1 MGNQA
6 GKVAPNERQTPVF
19 QLNRGEDKMNR
30 SAIGIGLLALTL
42 QAQESTA
49 AQQDA
54 KSDENLEEVVVVGRA
69 QKFYRVESAETA
81 TKTPTD
87 FLSIPQAVTVLN
99 HQLIE
104 DLAATKITDLYRSI
118 SGVTE
123 VAYAGVTLRGFRQEE
138 EIKYD
143 GVEGDPFAQFSIP
156 QLFNIERVEVLKG
169 PSSMLY
175 GVAEPGGLINYV
187 TKKPTRETRGNV
199 TLIAGNYNNYG
210 VSGEYSGPVTDGG
223 GVRVRVG
230 GFQLEKEPFRH
241 GVTDKNTIIDTGIAF
256 DLRDRTELTLQGTY
270 TKQFGHGMR
279 LRGVPTDAK
288 GNWLAAYDWS
298 FAEPTDIQS
307 LEAKVGQARLRNETE
322 GGFTTTATVRLIDS
336 SYLNWYHESIAA
348 VDTNADGVADTI
360 RRQFRDQSRNY
371 KAKSLTVDNF
381 FNVDLFGMNHLVLFG
396 GEYADLALFT
406 NNRQT
411 PFNVNSAVSSI
422 TYRNPVYGNVNLANI
437 NALLADDV
445 RTNDDK
451 RYGFFVQDQVKF
463 SKYFEA
469 VLGLRYDSFDERNTI
484 VRTGADSQFKDSN
497 VALRGGL
504 IYRPTETVS
513 TYVSY
518 SEGFQPQ
525 SAQNQHATNGPFE
538 PLTGVSY
545 EAGVKTDFFGGA
557 IRSSLAAYQITKENL
572 LQPDPAAPTTRFIAL
587 GEVESR
593 GIELDFTGDLTK
605 NWVLM
610 VTYSYNETEVTKS
623 LPNNGSFSGGGFGV
637 PTRGQFV
644 NAPRNMAGVWTRYD
658 FPGIK
663 SSIAGGLYHVDDRVN
678 FDLGKVPAYTIYDM
692 SWQTDWRNLNFQL
705 NVKNLLDKQYAVS
718 GWSGGNFPGEPRTFV
733 FQVSMEFG
741 DSLKF
746 N

>member
-1 MGNQA
+1 
-6 GKVAPNERQTPVF
+6 
-19 QLNRGEDKMNR
+19 MNR
-30 SAIGIGLLALTL
+30 NAIGIGLLALTF
-42 QAQESTA
+42 QAQESSA
-49 AQQDA
+49 AEQQVKA
-54 KSDENLEEVVVVGRA
+54 GEELEEVIVIGRA
-69 QKFYRVESAETA
+69 QKFYRVESADTA

-87 FLSIPQAVTVLN
+87 FLSIPQSVQVISR
-99 HQLIE
+99 QLIE
-104 DLAATKITDLYRSI
+104 DQAATKITDLYRSI

-123 VAYAGVTLRGFRQEE
+123 VAYSGVTLRGFRQEE

-199 TLIAGNYNNYG
+199 TMIVGNYNNHG
-210 VSGEYSGPVTDGG
+210 VSGEYSGPVNDDGS
-223 GVRVRVG
+223 VRVRLG

-241 GVTDKNTIIDTGIAF
+241 GVTEKNTIIDTGIAF
-256 DLRDRTELTLQGTY
+256 DLRERTELTLQGTY
-270 TKQFGHGMR
+270 TEQFGHGMR
-279 LRGVPTDAK
+279 IRGVPTDNRT
-288 GNWLAAYDWS
+288 GNWLAAYDWN
-298 FAEPTDIQS
+298 FAEPTDIQA
-307 LEAKVGQARLRNETE
+307 LEARVGQARLRNETE

-336 SYLNWYHESIAA
+336 RYLNWYHEAIAY
-348 VDTNADGVADTI
+348 VDTNADGAFDAV

-371 KAKSLTVDNF
+371 KAKSLTIDNF

-396 GEYADLALFT
+396 GEYADLSLFT

-411 PFNVNSAVSSI
+411 PFNVNAAVSTISF
-422 TYRNPVYGNVNLANI
+422 RNPVYGNVNLANI
-437 NALLADDV
+437 NSLLTDDV

-451 RYGFFVQDQVKF
+451 RYGFFLQDQVKL
-463 SKYFEA
+463 SKHFEA
-469 VLGLRYDSFDERNTI
+469 VLGLRYDSFDEHNTV
-484 VRTGADSQFKDSN
+484 VRTGADAQFKDSN

-504 IYRPTETVS
+504 IYRPTEAVS
-513 TYVSY
+513 TYFSY

-525 SAQNQHATNGPFE
+525 SAANQNATNGPFD

-545 EAGVKTDFFGGA
+545 EAGVKTELFGGA

-572 LQPDPAAPTTRFIAL
+572 LQPDPAAPSTRFIAL

-593 GIELDFTGDLTK
+593 GIEVDFTGDLAK

-610 VTYSYNETEVTKS
+610 VNYSYNETEVTKA
-623 LPNNGSFSGGGFGV
+623 LPGNFNGGGFGV
-637 PTRGQFV
+637 PTGGKFI
-644 NAPRNMAGVWTRYD
+644 NAPRNMAGLWTRYD
-658 FPGIK
+658 FPAIK
-663 SSIAGGLYHVDDRVN
+663 SSIAGGLYHVDERIN

-692 SWQTDWRNLNFQL
+692 SWQTDWKNLNFQL
-705 NVKNLLDKQYAVS
+705 NVKNLLDKKYAVS
-718 GWSGGNFPGEPRTFV
+718 GWAGGNASTGNNFPGEPRTFV
-733 FQVSMEFG
+733 FQVSVDFG

-746 N
+746 D